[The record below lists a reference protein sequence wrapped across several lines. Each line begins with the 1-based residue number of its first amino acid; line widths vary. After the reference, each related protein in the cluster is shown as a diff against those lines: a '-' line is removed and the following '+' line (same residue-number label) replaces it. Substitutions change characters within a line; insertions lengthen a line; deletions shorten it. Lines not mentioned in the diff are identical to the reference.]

1 MNSLFSLNQRT
12 FIVTGCSSGLGEAMA
27 IALAEAGANIIGFN
41 RSSSKLLKTK
51 FKALKKDYTE
61 YLVDITKQKEIDEI
75 ITKIQKDKVQIHGL
89 INNAGMIHRQDSI
102 NHGMKEWQEVINV
115 NLTSVFYLSQQIAK
129 HFLINQGGKIIN
141 IASML
146 SFQGGIRVPAY
157 TSSKSAIR
165 GLTMALANE
174 WATYNIQVNAI
185 APGYFETKNTSAIK
199 EDPIRYKSILDRIP
213 QGRWGHPNDLAGA
226 VIFLASQA
234 SDYVTGITLPVD
246 GGWLAR

>member
-1 MNSLFSLNQRT
+1 MSSLFSLNQKK

-51 FKALKKDYTE
+51 INALNKDYTE
-61 YLVDITKQKEIDEI
+61 YLVDLTKQNEIDAI
-75 ITKIQKDKVQIHGL
+75 IKKIKKEKHQIHGL
-89 INNAGMIHRQDSI
+89 VNNAGMIHRQDSLS
-102 NHGMKEWQEVINV
+102 HGMKEWQTIIDV

-129 HFLINQGGKIIN
+129 HFLISQGGKIIN

-146 SFQGGIRVPAY
+146 SFQGGVRVPAY
-157 TSSKSAIR
+157 TASKSAIR

-199 EDPIRYKSILDRIP
+199 EDPVRFKAILDRIP
-213 QGRWGHPNDLAGA
+213 QGRWGHPYDLAGA